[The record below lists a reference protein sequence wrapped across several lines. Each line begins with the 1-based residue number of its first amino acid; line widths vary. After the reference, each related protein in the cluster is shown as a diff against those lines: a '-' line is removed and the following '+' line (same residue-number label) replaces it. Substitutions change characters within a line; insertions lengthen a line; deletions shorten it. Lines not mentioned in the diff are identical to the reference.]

1 MYGTCNC
8 YSCTAIVCNVFG
20 TIYALLRCDTAVSR
34 KVLQV
39 ISMKA
44 YATVPKGI
52 IDSGLY
58 SVLNKSRSN
67 VMAER
72 VFERLS
78 TL

>member
-39 ISMKA
+39 TGMKA
-44 YATVPKGI
+44 YVTVPEGI
-52 IDSGLY
+52 MNSGL
-58 SVLNKSRSN
+58 
-67 VMAER
+67 
-72 VFERLS
+72 
-78 TL
+78 